1 MAVSLVGRLAARA
14 AVPVHAVAG
23 AGADSAVAGLRAHEA
38 LRLVA
43 SPRHATI
50 LLVGGPV
57 TDDLIGVVGHVHDQ
71 LPHPRGVVWWGGA
84 DAGMLGIDGV
94 VTVEAGPAA
103 GDVAGVLRR
112 VHRELV
118 TGQRPSTAF
127 VGPADNPVAWQG
139 EGPHGQ
145 GGEGMMGGRP
155 YGRPMAM
162 TGADVRDGL
171 SLDRVAVSAGPA
183 LPGLPPGLRLDVELQ
198 GDVIQQA
205 DTANL
210 LASPERAGSR
220 VPAPADVFDAA
231 RTRPV
236 PIADLET
243 ARARHHLLRVAQGLA
258 LHGLDSGARRVA
270 RLALQAPAPDRG
282 QLSRVRRR
290 LLRAPALWGATSGVG
305 RVGAATVARLGL
317 RGVAARAAGEPVDAR
332 DGDPAYRTAGFEV
345 ITRRRGDASARWLL
359 RLDEASQALDLAAA
373 AGSATTG
380 PDEGVEDPRGDSA
393 VLLGHLGEWLVGAE
407 WGDAI
412 TTVASLDLDL
422 EVAASRPSAPSAK
435 GRR

>member
-1 MAVSLVGRLAARA
+1 MAVSFASRLAARA

-23 AGADSAVAGLRAHEA
+23 AGADSAVAGLRAHDA

-50 LLVGGPV
+50 LLVSGPV
-57 TDDLIGVVGHVHDQ
+57 TDDLIAVVGHVHDQ
-71 LPHPRGVVWWGGA
+71 LPHPRGVVWWGGDDVGA
-84 DAGMLGIDGV
+84 LGIDDA
-94 VTVEAGPAA
+94 VTVEAGAA
-103 GDVAGVLRR
+103 TGDVARVLRC
-112 VHRELV
+112 VHRELM

-171 SLDRVAVSAGPA
+171 SLDRVAVSAGPV

-198 GDVIQQA
+198 GDVIQQIDA
-205 DTANL
+205 VNL

-236 PIADLET
+236 PISDLET
-243 ARARHHLLRVAQGLA
+243 ARARHHLLRMSQGLA

-270 RLALQAPAPDRG
+270 RLALQEPAPDRG
-282 QLSRVRRR
+282 QLSRVRRW
-290 LLRAPALWGATSGVG
+290 LLRGPALWGAAAGVG
-305 RVGAATVARLGL
+305 PVEAATVARLGL

-345 ITRRRGDASARWLL
+345 ITRRRGDACARWLL
-359 RLDEASQALDLAAA
+359 RLDEAGQALALAAA
-373 AGSATTG
+373 AGSATVG
-380 PDEGVEDPRGDSA
+380 PVEGVEDPRGDSA
-393 VLLGHLGEWLVGAE
+393 ALMAHLGEWLAGRE
-407 WGDAI
+407 WGEAI

-422 EVAASRPSAPSAK
+422 EVAAGRPATPAAED
-435 GRR
+435 GP